1 MGVADYAEA
10 LALQDAMVDARLRDA
25 IGDTLLLLAHPHVYT
40 LGRGAD
46 ERYLLNP
53 PPDVPI
59 YRVSRGG
66 QVTYHGPGQL
76 VGYPIL
82 KLEGADRD
90 VHRYLRQ
97 LERAMIAALAAIGV
111 EAARRDGLTGVWVG
125 PAATAGSAATAKTEN
140 ETAETAKIGAIG
152 VGLRRW
158 VTRHGFALNV
168 TTDLRYFDAI
178 VPCGIEGCRVTSI
191 AALGRPEITVESFA
205 DVMAPAFSRVFGF
218 ARIVDAPAVTM
229 WAMVDRAAPAAQD
242 YSQVSHG

>member
-10 LALQDAMVDARLRDA
+10 LALQDAIVDARLRDA
-25 IGDTLLLLAHPHVYT
+25 IGDTLLLLEHPHVYT

-46 ERYLLNP
+46 ERYLINP

-66 QVTYHGPGQL
+66 EVTYHGPGQL

-82 KLEGADRD
+82 KLESAERD

-111 EAARRDGLTGVWVG
+111 EAARRDGLTGVWAG
-125 PAATAGSAATAKTEN
+125 SAPTAGSAATAK
-140 ETAETAKIGAIG
+140 TAKIGAIG

-218 ARIVDAPAVTM
+218 ARIVDAPAVTI

>member
-1 MGVADYAEA
+1 

-25 IGDTLLLLAHPHVYT
+25 IGDTLILLEHPHVYT

-46 ERYLLNP
+46 ERYLVNP
-53 PPDVPI
+53 PPGVPI

-82 KLEGADRD
+82 ALEGADRD

-97 LERAMIAALAAIGV
+97 LERAMIEALAAVGV

-125 PAATAGSAATAKTEN
+125 S
-140 ETAETAKIGAIG
+140 AKIGAIG

-191 AALGRPEITVESFA
+191 AALGRLEISVESFT
-205 DVMAPAFSRVFGF
+205 DVMAQAFSRVFGF
-218 ARIVDAPAVTM
+218 TRIVNAPAA
-229 WAMVDRAAPAAQD
+229 AMRAIVDRAAPNAQD